1 MEKSRILLNETFY
14 FYIKEFK
21 SLESDD
27 IFILSQDQKGNE
39 FICSKFFWD
48 EHIYEEPKPVLPNKK
63 MREIKMEIFQSLFKG
78 RQDVFARRW
87 VSSKTGASGYS
98 PICANEWVEGKCNK
112 KEIKCAQCLNR
123 SLVPLDEKY
132 ILAHMLGQDSK
143 CCDVIGI
150 YPLLPDETTYLLVVD
165 FDDES
170 WEDDVMAFKKTCNNY
185 GFSPAIERSRSGEG
199 AHAWFFFTHPIAA
212 KIARNFG
219 SLLLTL
225 TMQEYADLKFSSY
238 DRMIPN
244 QDTLPKG
251 GFGNL
256 VALPLQGQA
265 AKNGN
270 SLFVDDDFEPYRE
283 QFSFLSQII
292 RIEESQIISFLN
304 QHNKE
309 GYLGELRIDEEDM
322 KPWEKNKVRQLSTID
337 FPSNVEITLADGIY
351 IPRKDFT
358 SFALNRIKRLAAF
371 RNPEFYKAQSM
382 KLSTRD
388 KSRVIDLTEVA
399 ENYLK
404 IPRGCLDDLSDFLP
418 NYMIND
424 QREKG
429 RPIKVSFNGALREE
443 QVPASQALL
452 KYETGVL
459 SASTAF
465 GKTVIGAY
473 LISQRKINTLI
484 LVHSTA
490 LLNQWKKSLEQ
501 FLIFEEKK
509 ESKKGHIGLLGATKN
524 TLNGNVDIAI
534 MQSLFDDEKC
544 SQIVSQ
550 YGMVIV
556 DECHHV
562 PATNFEK
569 ILSLVR
575 AKYVYGLTATPIR
588 SDGKHPMIFMQCGP
602 IRYKVNA
609 LEQAENQ
616 SFDRILIPRFT
627 HFSIENEEDLELY
640 EIYEKIIN
648 NEERNDL
655 IIRDAMKAVE
665 LNRTPLILTERKE
678 HAKVLENK
686 LINVAEHVVLLLGSD
701 TAKQKKEKLE
711 RLQNISKNESFIVI
725 ATSTYIGEG
734 FDEPRLDTLFLT
746 MPIVWKGRLSQYAG
760 RLHRNYE
767 GKNEVLIYDY
777 IDYQVPVLNR
787 MYHKRLKGYAEIG
800 YQVKQSDDGEERPQ
814 MIYTE
819 NSYNR
824 LFMEDLNYAK
834 ESIFICV
841 PYMSERKFAK
851 MKTLFTEKIQIGCTV
866 SFVLLP
872 SIEDKDS
879 VDIILKQ
886 INEIGATYILSEK
899 AQQKFAILDNRI
911 VWYGSTNFM
920 VYGDKDGAMIRIFH
934 KAIATEL
941 EQQFIN

>member
-1 MEKSRILLNETFY
+1 MEKSRILLNDTFY

-27 IFILSQDQKGNE
+27 IFILSQDQKYNE
-39 FICSKFFWD
+39 FICSKSFWE

-98 PICANEWVEGKCNK
+98 PLCANEWIEGKCNK
-112 KEIKCAQCLNR
+112 KEIKCAQCANR

-132 ILAHMLGQDSK
+132 ILAHMLGQDLK

-150 YPLLPDETTYLLVVD
+150 YPLLPDETTHLLVVD
-165 FDDES
+165 FDDDS
-170 WEDDVMAFKKTCNNY
+170 WKEDVTAFKRTCKNN
-185 GFSPAIERSRSGEG
+185 GFFPAIERSRSGEG

-212 KIARNFG
+212 KVARNFG

-225 TMQEYADLKFSSY
+225 TMQEYADLKFTSY

-265 AKNGN
+265 AKNED
-270 SLFVDDDFEPYRE
+270 SLFIDDDFEPYKE

-292 RIEESQIISFLN
+292 RIDESQIISFLN
-304 QHNKE
+304 LHNKE
-309 GYLGELRIDEEDM
+309 GCLGELRIDEEDM
-322 KPWEKNKVRQLSTID
+322 KPWEKYRVRQLSTID
-337 FPSNVEITLADGIY
+337 FPSNVVITLADGIY
-351 IPRKDFT
+351 IPKKDFT
-358 SFALNRIKRLAAF
+358 SFALNKIKRLAAF

-388 KSRVIDLTEVA
+388 KSRVIDLTEVT
-399 ENYLK
+399 ESYLK
-404 IPRGCLDDLSDFLP
+404 IPRGCLDDLFDFLP
-418 NYMIND
+418 NCIIND

-429 RPIKVSFNGALREE
+429 NVIQTIFNGTLREE
-443 QVPASQALL
+443 QVPAAQALL

-459 SASTAF
+459 SATTAF

-473 LISQRKINTLI
+473 LISQRKVNTLI

-501 FLIFEEKK
+501 FLTFEDKK
-509 ESKKGHIGLLGATKN
+509 EIKKGHIGLLGATKN
-524 TLNGNVDIAI
+524 TLNGTVDIAI

-544 SQIVSQ
+544 LQIVSQ

-627 HFSIENEEDLELY
+627 HFSLENESDLEIH
-640 EIYEKIIN
+640 EIYEKIVD

-655 IIRDAMKAVE
+655 IVKDATKAVKF
-665 LNRTPLILTERKE
+665 NRTPLILTERKE
-678 HAKVLENK
+678 HAKVLESK
-686 LINVAEHVVLLLGSD
+686 LMKIAEHVVLLLGSD
-701 TAKQKKEKLE
+701 TPKQKREKLE
-711 RLQNISKNESFIVI
+711 RLQSVPKNESLIVI

-800 YQVKQSDDGEERPQ
+800 YQVKQSDDGKERPQ

-819 NSYNR
+819 NSYR
-824 LFMEDLNYAK
+824 KLFMEDLNYVK

-841 PYMSERKFAK
+841 PYISERKLNK
-851 MKTLFTEKIQIGCTV
+851 MKALLIEKIQMGCTIC
-866 SFVLLP
+866 FVILP
-872 SIEDKDS
+872 SIESKDAIDE
-879 VDIILKQ
+879 VLKL
-886 INEIGATYILSEK
+886 INEIGATYILSER

-920 VYGDKDGAMIRIFH
+920 VYGDKDGAMIRIYH
-934 KAIATEL
+934 MAIATEL
-941 EQQFIN
+941 KQQFIS